1 MSGAGVGHF
10 EDAVAQ
16 MPALLDAL
24 RSAAKHRVA
33 DHPAV
38 PNTPGIY
45 LFSDADKPIYVGQSR
60 KLRTRLRQHT
70 GATNRQNQ
78 ASFAF
83 NLAKREALADK
94 VDVKRPRADLELAAA
109 FVPHFDKA
117 RAAVAAMDVQSRPH
131 LVLPHPMSEERA
143 GRRRRGRT
151 DCRCDDRW
159 SGFLDA
165 RTGQSIVRP

>member
-1 MSGAGVGHF
+1 MSGPGVAHF
-10 EDAVAQ
+10 EDAVAL

-45 LFSDADKPIYVGQSR
+45 LFNDGEKPIYVGQSR

-83 NLAKREALADK
+83 NLAKREALADD
-94 VDVKRPRADLELAAA
+94 VDVKRPRADLELDAD

-117 RAAVAAMDVQSRPH
+117 RADVAAMNVQFIELADPI
-131 LVLPHPMSEERA
+131 
-143 GRRRRGRT
+143 
-151 DCRCDDRW
+151 
-159 SGFLDA
+159 A
-165 RTGQSIVRP
+165 RTLFEVYAALALDTVEFNSFETH